1 MDDDVILRVVEDG
14 AIAREKDNDEK
25 DECAIIIVVVVV
37 VVVVAIFVLLFSL
50 SFPCVFLLGEK
61 KWRRRGEGISS
72 KYKNIS
78 KGWGVQFPR
87 HASFKKRSSVLLLLV
102 SQKKKKRKG
111 KERKIWLDSIDFFT
125 KDRGAKI
132 LLRFPAFFSLSE
144 LYVDPQLIEYIP
156 KSDAR
161 ALRRKGRLER
171 KQKRLRDLL
180 LLLRRRRQNMKR
192 KSWLRH
198 TPTRATTIQ
207 QQQQKMSTFNS
218 MA

>member
-1 MDDDVILRVVEDG
+1 MGCPVSTSR
-14 AIAREKDNDEK
+14 
-25 DECAIIIVVVVV
+25 
-37 VVVVAIFVLLFSL
+37 LF
-50 SFPCVFLLGEK
+50 
-61 KWRRRGEGISS
+61 
-72 KYKNIS
+72 
-78 KGWGVQFPR
+78 Q
-87 HASFKKRSSVLLLLV
+87 KRSSVLLLLV
-102 SQKKKKRKG
+102 SQKKKKERKG
-111 KERKIWLDSIDFFT
+111 KENLVGFDRFFY
-125 KDRGAKI
+125 KRSGGKI

-198 TPTRATTIQ
+198 APTRATTIQ
-207 QQQQKMSTFNS
+207 QQQQNVDEFDGVTELQKEIIREQLQLHNHQHQEQQIRDACVASSQQLQASYGERNRWCTSKKTRILKGNDSKTDQSWQLLSQTTTKST
-218 MA
+218 